1 MALTLSTGTGEC
13 LLGKTWGYDQTGVW
27 VSDGCGG
34 QFTLGSAAG
43 AAAAQTPPAPS
54 GDAAS
59 DPLYETW
66 GEFNP
71 GTGFLVGRSSLGE
84 LAISGYGLVRY
95 INQTPGEQEFTDH
108 LGNTRPVDGRNDIY
122 PHRVMVF
129 FKGWLGTRKLIYSM
143 TFWTVLDTA
152 QNAIFTNVGYQF
164 SRKFSI
170 YAGLNGNPGPARCR
184 ATIRSGWRMTA

>member
-1 MALTLSTGTGEC
+1 MI
-13 LLGKTWGYDQTGVW
+13 
-27 VSDGCGG
+27 
-34 QFTLGSAAG
+34 
-43 AAAAQTPPAPS
+43 
-54 GDAAS
+54 
-59 DPLYETW
+59 ETW

-143 TFWTVLDTA
+143 TFWTVLDTS
-152 QNAIFTNVGYQF
+152 QNAIFANVGYQF
-164 SRKFSI
+164 SRKFSL
-170 YAGLNGNPGPARCR
+170 YAGLNGNPGTRSLQGIASAAGW
-184 ATIRSGWRMTA
+184 ATTA